1 VVIEAIRGEKTLSQL
16 GSQFKL
22 HPIQIAKWR
31 RLAEQMP
38 ELFVDGRTRK
48 ARNADADS
56 DALYQEIGRLKVEL
70 DWLKKK
76 VGMLD

>member
-1 VVIEAIRGEKTLSQL
+1 MEAIRGEKTLSQL

-31 RLAEQMP
+31 RLALEQMP

-48 ARNADADS
+48 ARTADADS
-56 DALYQEIGRLKVEL
+56 AALYQEIGRLKVEL

-76 VGMLD
+76 VGVLD